1 MPGDSG
7 GHHWHPGQPFRSTRL
22 KLQLAEAPMPAPR
35 PTRTIG
41 DAQEAN
47 HLCNTSILLKTPPK
61 PTRAL
66 NEIAAAAQ
74 KLCLEPALKLL
85 VMRTK
90 PVSGSGR
97 DGQPARRGT
106 VCGSSLSWLGQS
118 RLWPPWWSVRSV
130 RLKARPRMGPSM
142 RSFLYAIGAGAF

>member
-1 MPGDSG
+1 
-7 GHHWHPGQPFRSTRL
+7 
-22 KLQLAEAPMPAPR
+22 MPAPR
-35 PTRTIG
+35 PTRTTG
-41 DAQEAN
+41 DPQEVN
-47 HLCNTSILLKTPPK
+47 HLCYTSILLKTPPK

-90 PVSGSGR
+90 PVSGSRR

-118 RLWPPWWSVRSV
+118 RLGPPWWSVRSV
-130 RLKARPRMGPSM
+130 RWVTRPRMGPSM
-142 RSFLYAIGAGAF
+142 RSFFYARISEGAFRYDPCQRIHVLQTTIRSHSNCKGRL